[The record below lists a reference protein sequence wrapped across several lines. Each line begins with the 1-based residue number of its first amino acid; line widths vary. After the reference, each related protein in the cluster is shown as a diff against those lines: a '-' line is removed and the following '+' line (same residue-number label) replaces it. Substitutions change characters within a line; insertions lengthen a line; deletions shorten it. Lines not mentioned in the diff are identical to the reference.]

1 MQIKIGIPQRYRSG
15 MDFQNCKIPTRF
27 DDIQKEIHFDK
38 MKDYYV
44 QAKVPQVEQGSTF
57 KLGDVLGDKLN
68 KIV

>member
-1 MQIKIGIPQRYRSG
+1 

-68 KIV
+68 KIL